1 MSSNTASVPNNR
13 MMNKSNN
20 VAPVANVRNVE
31 PQSEPQNVMA
41 FFNKYKWYILAV
53 LIVVIAVVAYQYY
66 NPFESK
72 LETSTTES
80 QEASGSGMM
89 NDSPEVED
97 MTPPESNGS
106 SAPDVE

>member
-13 MMNKSNN
+13 MMNKPNN
-20 VAPVANVRNVE
+20 VAPVANVQNTE
-31 PQSEPQNVMA
+31 SQSEPQNVMA

-53 LIVVIAVVAYQYY
+53 LIVVIAIVVYQYY

-72 LETSTTES
+72 PETSTT
-80 QEASGSGMM
+80 EASGSGMI
-89 NDSPEVED
+89 NDSPEVDE
-97 MTPPESNGS
+97 MPPESSGS